1 MRNYI
6 PHIIIAI
13 LIISIVFQCTD
24 QISLK
29 ESVASEKQKVK
40 DLEKDVDEKNA
51 NILNLN
57 SEKDSLNVLIG
68 NLNQKIASAK
78 NQIITIR
85 KKKDEK
91 INILSSYNADQLQ
104 EFFSENYPE

>member
-6 PHIIIAI
+6 PHVFIAFL
-13 LIISIVFQCTD
+13 LIAIVFQCTD
-24 QISLK
+24 QVSLK
-29 ESVASEKQKVK
+29 ESVAAEKQKVK
-40 DLEKDVDEKNA
+40 DLEKDVEAKNE
-51 NILNLN
+51 NILILN

-91 INILSSYNADQLQ
+91 INIVSSYNADQLQ
-104 EFFSENYPE
+104 KFFSENYPQ

>member
-6 PHIIIAI
+6 PHVFIAFL
-13 LIISIVFQCTD
+13 LIAIVFQCTD
-24 QISLK
+24 QVSLK

-40 DLEKDVDEKNA
+40 DLEKDVEAKNS

-57 SEKDSLNVLIG
+57 SAKDSLNVLIG
-68 NLNQKIASAK
+68 NLNQEIASTK

-91 INILSSYNADQLQ
+91 INIVINYNADQLQ
-104 EFFSENYPE
+104 KFFSENYPE

>member
-6 PHIIIAI
+6 PHVFIVFMLIA
-13 LIISIVFQCTD
+13 IVFQCTD

-29 ESVASEKQKVK
+29 ESVATEKQKVK
-40 DLEKDVDEKNA
+40 DLEKDVATKDA

-57 SEKDSLNVLIG
+57 SEKDSLNVLVG
-68 NLNQKIASAK
+68 NLNKNIATAK
-78 NQIITIR
+78 SQIVTIR

-91 INILSSYNADQLQ
+91 ITIVNSYTSEQLQ
-104 EFFSENYPE
+104 KFFADNYPD

>member
-6 PHIIIAI
+6 PHIIIAVL
-13 LIISIVFQCTD
+13 LIAIVFQCTD

-29 ESVASEKQKVK
+29 ERVATEKQKVK
-40 DLEKDVDEKNA
+40 DLEKDVASKNA

-57 SEKDSLNVLIG
+57 SKKDSLNVLIG

-78 NQIITIR
+78 SQIITIR
-85 KKKDEK
+85 QKKDEK
-91 INILSSYNADQLQ
+91 INIVNSYTAEQLQ
-104 EFFSENYPE
+104 KFFSDNYPN

>member
-13 LIISIVFQCTD
+13 LFIAIVFQCTD

-40 DLEKDVDEKNA
+40 GLEKEITALDSDVAK
-51 NILNLN
+51 LN
-57 SEKDSLNVLIG
+57 SEKDSLNVLVG
-68 NLNQKIASAK
+68 TLNEKIKAGK
-78 NQIITIR
+78 NEILTIR
-85 KKKDEK
+85 NNRDEK
-91 INILSSYNADQLQ
+91 ISVINNLNSGQLQ
-104 EFFSENYPE
+104 QFFSERYPE